1 LLGTKGYV
9 VVVVIVVVVVVVLLV
24 LKVWMI
30 ILSFITSRNIRTR
43 KVDKQFTN
51 QGRVHKTNYFS
62 LLNRKE
68 EQNNYF
74 IRVTSDHQIT

>member
-1 LLGTKGYV
+1 MV
-9 VVVVIVVVVVVVLLV
+9 
-24 LKVWMI
+24 

-74 IRVTSDHQIT
+74 ICVTSDHQIT